1 MVMPFIFFIPTGLA
15 MTIVLGP
22 ILSGEKNDYVQYLY
36 FFPQFPFTVI
46 MVNLLDN
53 TGLEFFE
60 VSDGISWFFLIIS
73 TPLYFLAHLYVEAI
87 MPDNYGI
94 SSKCCFCFDRCC
106 KKRANAFVQE
116 QEMKEIGKLEEEI
129 KEDDLAPIDN
139 ALEKGDLLRRVG
151 TEKIKAGHPI

>member
-1 MVMPFIFFIPTGLA
+1 MVMPFIFFIPTGVA

-53 TGLEFFE
+53 TGLQFFE

-73 TPLYFLAHLYVEAI
+73 TPAYFLAHLYVEAI

-94 SSKCCFCFDRCC
+94 ASKCCFCFDRCC
-106 KKRANAFVQE
+106 KKRVAAAVQE
-116 QEMKEIGKLEEEI
+116 QEMK
-129 KEDDLAPIDN
+129 
-139 ALEKGDLLRRVG
+139 
-151 TEKIKAGHPI
+151 

>member
-1 MVMPFIFFIPTGLA
+1 MPFIFFIPTGLA

-46 MVNLLDN
+46 MVNLLDT

-60 VSDGISWFFLIIS
+60 VSDGVSWFFLIIS
-73 TPLYFLAHLYVEAI
+73 TPVYFLAHLYVEAI

-106 KKRANAFVQE
+106 KKRVAANQE
-116 QEMKEIGKLEEEI
+116 QEMKELEI
-129 KEDDLAPIDN
+129 M
-139 ALEKGDLLRRVG
+139 
-151 TEKIKAGHPI
+151 